1 MSPSFSWKA
10 FSLPLLFTAFV
21 LLHFY
26 LTNYIEVNFSEFLF
40 VALLLMGLI
49 AAIELCLWKWLKDM
63 DRVGLTTALGTFFFF
78 SYERIVYAYHRFDQ
92 RVGAEIALVG
102 TADPS
107 HATRVACLWIL
118 AGLTLAG
125 GVLLFRLKVNLKGLV
140 RFGFLCS
147 VGAILITGTFG
158 AINLAGQLRPRL
170 DLPRAGQAASSKPD
184 IYVILLDAFGRP
196 DMLERDYGVRTAPF
210 VAALQK
216 LGFKVF
222 SESLANYPTTSYAL
236 ACELNYAY
244 IDQQSMGI
252 PADYKSGYPLLSL
265 VHSNRVTRFLR
276 EQGYE
281 VVNIYGGVHFTR
293 AFESTTRRLGSG
305 RSVNGFFYVFF
316 KHTPVDVLAPD
327 LLTVPELD
335 LRRSILLQGLEEL
348 RTLPP
353 GDKPRFVM
361 LHVLCPHHPFFVDAQ
376 GGRPHA
382 DPSFDWEGR
391 RDHRTGYAGQAEF
404 LQKQVEPIV
413 SAILKSSPREPVI
426 LIQGDHGPVPILEE
440 GPGMFQQR
448 YRNLCALYLPGQDYR
463 GIPEDLSPVNYFRV
477 IFNRFFG
484 TNLELL
490 PNKSFY
496 LLDGVKVFQF
506 TDITED
512 VKGTRR

>member
-293 AFESTTRRLGSG
+293 AFESCDVILHPIAPTAAFKLGEKTDDPLKMYLTDVY
-305 RSVNGFFYVFF
+305 SVTAN
-316 KHTPVDVLAPD
+316 LAGLPAV
-327 LLTVPELD
+327 TVPCG
-335 LRRSILLQGLEEL
+335 RTSGGLPIGVQL
-348 RTLPP
+348 
-353 GDKPRFVM
+353 V
-361 LHVLCPHHPFFVDAQ
+361 A
-376 GGRPHA
+376 A
-382 DPSFDWEGR
+382 
-391 RDHRTGYAGQAEF
+391 AGQEQTLFVAASE
-404 LQKQVEPIV
+404 
-413 SAILKSSPREPVI
+413 
-426 LIQGDHGPVPILEE
+426 LESLMTPA
-440 GPGMFQQR
+440 G
-448 YRNLCALYLPGQDYR
+448 
-463 GIPEDLSPVNYFRV
+463 
-477 IFNRFFG
+477 
-484 TNLELL
+484 
-490 PNKSFY
+490 
-496 LLDGVKVFQF
+496 
-506 TDITED
+506 
-512 VKGTRR
+512 